1 MTMRSP
7 TLPGAVA
14 ELPVNVGVKLAISR
28 RGLLSWFIA
37 GLGVFSAA
45 LVGVPVFA
53 ALFAPAAQPRR
64 RESWTDFGSIEMIP
78 VGIPYLLTAVSQERD
93 GWDQRSVR
101 RAVWVVRS
109 AAGSLTVFSPRCT
122 HLGCAYRWDA
132 RRQEFACPCHG
143 GTFAITGEVTGG
155 PPPRALTKLPSTIED
170 GTLRVRFVAEG
181 IAS

>member
-1 MTMRSP
+1 MTMRSS

-14 ELPVNVGVKLAISR
+14 ELPANVGAKLTMSR
-28 RGLLSWFIA
+28 RDLLARVIA

-53 ALFAPAAQPRR
+53 ALFAPAAEPRA
-64 RESWTDFGSIEMIP
+64 RESWTDFGSVAGIP
-78 VGIPYLLTAVSQERD
+78 VGTPRLLTAVSRVQD

-109 AAGSLTVFSPRCT
+109 STGSLTVFSPRCT

-132 RRQEFACPCHG
+132 RHGQFACPCHG

-155 PPPRALTKLPSTIED
+155 PPPRALTKLSSKVEG
-170 GTLRVRFVAEG
+170 GTLRVRFVVEEV
-181 IAS
+181 SS